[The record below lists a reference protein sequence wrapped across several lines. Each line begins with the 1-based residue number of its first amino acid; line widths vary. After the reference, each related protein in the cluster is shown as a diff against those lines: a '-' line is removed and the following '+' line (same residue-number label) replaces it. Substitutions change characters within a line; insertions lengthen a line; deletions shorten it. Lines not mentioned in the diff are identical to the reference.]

1 MALPCFVQLNF
12 MYLEALSV
20 CSPATFNSESLNFY
34 IFFHIGQNLHSY
46 LHNRNSRFTE
56 TKKTLSQL
64 IYVWFKFTIKM
75 FKCFQM
81 KIKRANKK
89 IMCYLFYFKAL
100 FYYFNL
106 NIFNIVTFL
115 RKILS
120 VQWWQEKHLI
130 CSLQIP
136 WYLE

>member
-1 MALPCFVQLNF
+1 MNEHTILATWEFNFKIIDNDHHLLNTLDPNVGKMALPCFVQLNF

-34 IFFHIGQNLHSY
+34 IFFHIRQNLHSY

-56 TKKTLSQL
+56 TKKTVSQL
-64 IYVWFKFTIKM
+64 IYIWFKFTIRM

-100 FYYFNL
+100 F
-106 NIFNIVTFL
+106 I
-115 RKILS
+115 IL
-120 VQWWQEKHLI
+120 I
-130 CSLQIP
+130 
-136 WYLE
+136 